1 MAEQGGQRKLNS
13 EAHHYDAVI
22 GVVGL
27 AITKRLTEANQ
38 SVLLVEKEDSV
49 GKGTSS
55 R

>member
-1 MAEQGGQRKLNS
+1 MAEVRGKRDDP
-13 EAHHYDAVI
+13 YDAIVVGA